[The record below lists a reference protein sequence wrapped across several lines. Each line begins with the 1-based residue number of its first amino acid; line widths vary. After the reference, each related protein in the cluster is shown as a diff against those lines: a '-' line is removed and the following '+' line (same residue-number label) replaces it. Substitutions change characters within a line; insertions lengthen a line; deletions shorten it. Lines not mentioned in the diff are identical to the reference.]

1 MGAVTG
7 VVSGLMKML
16 GYDERRLGRMA
27 VNMIMYVGE
36 LTANSIVDGDNGLET
51 EIPQYRSY
59 SDSGDILSFIKV
71 SQPNPPCL
79 SYYKAR

>member
-1 MGAVTG
+1 MGAPPSLGAVTG
-7 VVSGLMKML
+7 MVSGLMKML

-36 LTANSIVDGDNGLET
+36 LTANSIVDGDNSIET

-59 SDSGDILSFIKV
+59 SDSGDLLSFIKV
-71 SQPNPPCL
+71 NQP
-79 SYYKAR
+79 Y